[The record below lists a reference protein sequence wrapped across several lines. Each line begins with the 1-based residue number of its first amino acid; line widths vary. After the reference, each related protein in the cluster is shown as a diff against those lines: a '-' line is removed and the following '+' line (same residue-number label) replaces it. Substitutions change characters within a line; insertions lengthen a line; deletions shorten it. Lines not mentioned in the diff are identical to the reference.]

1 MRRLLTAILPL
12 TLIFTLLLSTSVA
25 FAAPRDIQFHWA
37 GTAINTLIEN
47 KVMSGYEDGRFK
59 PSRSITREEACVL
72 LTRFALEQELIQ
84 VSDLYVDENIV
95 LADVHNTWS
104 VEAIQ
109 YMYRNNL
116 METYSDGTFHPG
128 TLLTRESM
136 ANLIYKF
143 YTHFGLLS
151 EGELVSSY
159 PFTDIENSYAKAAI
173 GYLYNKGILHGYD
186 DNTFKPENSVSR
198 CEIATIIFQISNL
211 EAIAPVITLPN
222 YRVINVPYISQ
233 IYPFNAVVG
242 CEGTSLLMGLKAK
255 GYAQNLGLLEFLNNM
270 PKHPSNPAKGFVGSP
285 FVADLTKKTRT
296 TIYPPVLTAYAENY
310 GNVSDFSGSS
320 IDELRAELLDGNPV
334 VVYATMYW
342 GKPFY
347 RYYNIEGSRQRLLSN
362 NHVILACGYDKNTNM
377 YYISDPYNAKDTK
390 KEYKYW
396 IDGNTFERIY
406 NERKQA
412 LVVQ

>member
-1 MRRLLTAILPL
+1 MSRLFIAIFPL
-12 TLIFTLLLSTSVA
+12 SLIFTLLLSTTVV

-72 LTRFALEQELIQ
+72 LAHFALEQGVIQ
-84 VSDLYVDENIV
+84 SSDLYLDENIV
-95 LADVHNTWS
+95 LTDVHNAWS
-104 VEAIQ
+104 LEAIQ
-109 YMYRNNL
+109 YMYKNNL
-116 METYSDGTFHPG
+116 MEAYPDGTFRPE

-136 ANLIYKF
+136 ANLIYK
-143 YTHFGLLS
+143 YYEHFGLLS
-151 EGELVSSY
+151 DSELVSVC
-159 PFTDIENSYAKAAI
+159 PFTDIENSYAKTAI
-173 GYLYNKGILHGYD
+173 GYLYNKDILHGYE
-186 DNTFKPENSVSR
+186 DNTFRPKNSVSR
-198 CEIATIIFQISNL
+198 SEIATIIFQISNL
-211 EAIAPVITLPN
+211 ESISPAITLPD
-222 YRVINVPYISQ
+222 YKVINVPYISQ
-233 IYPFNAVVG
+233 LYPVSAVVG
-242 CEGTSLLMGLKAK
+242 CEGTSLLMGLKSK
-255 GYAQNLGLLEFLNNM
+255 GYAQEVGLLEFLNNM
-270 PKHPSNPAKGFVGSP
+270 PRHSSNPAKGFVGSP

-296 TIYPPVLTAYAENY
+296 TIYPQVLASYAERY
-310 GNVSDFSGSS
+310 GSVSDFSGSS

-342 GKPFY
+342 EKPYY
-347 RYYNIEGSRQRLLSN
+347 RYYSIEGKQQRLLSN
-362 NHVILACGYDKNTNM
+362 NHVILACGYDRNTNM

-412 LVVQ
+412 LVVE

>member
-84 VSDLYVDENIV
+84 ASDLYVDENIV

-109 YMYRNNL
+109 YMCRNNL
-116 METYSDGTFHPG
+116 METYSDGAFRPA

-143 YTHFGLLS
+143 YAHFGLLS
-151 EGELVSSY
+151 DGELVSSC
-159 PFTDIENSYAKAAI
+159 PFTDIENSYAKTAI

-186 DNTFKPENSVSR
+186 DNTFRPENSVSR
-198 CEIATIIFQISNL
+198 GEIATIIFQISNL

-222 YRVINVPYISQ
+222 YKVINVPYISQ
-233 IYPFNAVVG
+233 IYPVNAVVG

-255 GYAQNLGLLEFLNNM
+255 GYAQDLGLLEFLTNM

-296 TIYPPVLTAYAENY
+296 TIYPSVLAAYAENY

-342 GKPFY
+342 EKPFY